1 MTTDYWAR
9 VAGNRITRRRA
20 LTATGGGVLGA
31 AFLAACGGG
40 SEGGGGGGQAPKG
53 PVDTSGLLYQP
64 VDTSKQAQAGGIMVN
79 TIGNPIDGFTP
90 YIGGNSISLNHIN
103 HMYQRL
109 LSYKNGENAQDADGT
124 LEGDA
129 ASAWEITPDHLQI
142 TFKLRQGN

>member
-1 MTTDYWAR
+1 MSS
-9 VAGNRITRRRA
+9 
-20 LTATGGGVLGA
+20 GGTMGA

-40 SEGGGGGGQAPKG
+40 DDKGAAKG
-53 PVDTSGLLYQP
+53 PVDTSGLLYAP
-64 VDTSKQAQAGGIMVN
+64 VDTTKSAASGGIWAN

-90 YIGGNSISLNHIN
+90 YIGGNSVSLNHVN

-129 ASAWEITPDHLQI
+129 AASWEVSPDHLQF
-142 TFKLRQGN
+142 TFKLRQNNKYDPARQPTAAR